1 MATSGAGIWQSVQR
15 GARGRRGTEP
25 LDGRRRDNRTR
36 ITIDMASEHVQKYTD
51 GNFDADVLKAAM
63 PVLVDFWAEWCGPC
77 RAMEPAINAV
87 AADYVGKVSVGK
99 LNVDDNPSITMRYM
113 VRGIPTVM
121 LFKGGQIVDQVVGL
135 VDKGALKQMLDRHI

>member
-1 MATSGAGIWQSVQR
+1 
-15 GARGRRGTEP
+15 
-25 LDGRRRDNRTR
+25 
-36 ITIDMASEHVQKYTD
+36 MASEHVQTYND
-51 GNFDADVLKAAM
+51 GNFDVDVIQAST

-77 RAMEPAINAV
+77 RAMEPAINSV

-99 LNVDDNPSITMRYM
+99 LNVDDNPAITMRYM

-135 VDKGALKQMLDRHI
+135 VDKGVLKQMLDRHV